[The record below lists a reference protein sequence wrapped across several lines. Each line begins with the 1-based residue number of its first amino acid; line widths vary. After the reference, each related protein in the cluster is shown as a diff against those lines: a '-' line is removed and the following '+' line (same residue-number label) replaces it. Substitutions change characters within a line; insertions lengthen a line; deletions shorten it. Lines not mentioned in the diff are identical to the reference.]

1 MLFNKVLHQNVFTMS
16 FKMQKVSRE
25 KRKITLHTFKNTS
38 KTNLR
43 NLITKGD
50 TAQPTIKSL
59 PK

>member
-1 MLFNKVLHQNVFTMS
+1 
-16 FKMQKVSRE
+16 MQKVSRE

>member
-1 MLFNKVLHQNVFTMS
+1 
-16 FKMQKVSRE
+16 MQKVSRE

-50 TAQPTIKSL
+50 TAQPTH
-59 PK
+59 